1 MDKSSFR
8 FNASP
13 YGSGEYI
20 AEVDGLKKEIS
31 EKYFSDEKVAFAE
44 KLIASYP
51 TKVPALAKF
60 CMESECFKACY
71 PDETMD
77 TIMEKLHLPDMR
89 IDNIGGILTYY
100 NHELDEEH
108 IIEVEFSG
116 LMNSFFSVGID
127 GWVSVC

>member
-8 FNASP
+8 VNASP

-20 AEVDGLKKEIS
+20 AEVDGLKIEIS

-127 GWVSVC
+127 G

>member
-20 AEVDGLKKEIS
+20 AEVDGLKIEIS

-108 IIEVEFSG
+108 IIEVEFSC

-127 GWVSVC
+127 G

>member
-8 FNASP
+8 FNVSP

-20 AEVDGLKKEIS
+20 AEVDGLKIEIS

-127 GWVSVC
+127 G

>member
-20 AEVDGLKKEIS
+20 AEVDGLKIEIS

-116 LMNSFFSVGID
+116 LMNSFFSAGID
-127 GWVSVC
+127 G

>member
-20 AEVDGLKKEIS
+20 AEVDGLKIEIS

-116 LMNSFFSVGID
+116 LMNSFFSVVID
-127 GWVSVC
+127 G

>member
-20 AEVDGLKKEIS
+20 AEVDGLKIEIS

-44 KLIASYP
+44 KLITSYP

-127 GWVSVC
+127 G

>member
-20 AEVDGLKKEIS
+20 AEVDGLKIEIS

-77 TIMEKLHLPDMR
+77 TIMEKLHLPDMK

-127 GWVSVC
+127 G

>member
-20 AEVDGLKKEIS
+20 AEVDGLKIEIS
-31 EKYFSDEKVAFAE
+31 VKYFSDEKVAFAE

-127 GWVSVC
+127 G

>member
-20 AEVDGLKKEIS
+20 AEVDGLKIEIS

>member
-20 AEVDGLKKEIS
+20 AEVDGLKIEIS

-51 TKVPALAKF
+51 TMVPALAKF

-127 GWVSVC
+127 G

>member
-20 AEVDGLKKEIS
+20 AEVDGLKIEIS

-77 TIMEKLHLPDMR
+77 TIMEKLPDMR

-127 GWVSVC
+127 G

>member
-20 AEVDGLKKEIS
+20 AEVDGLKIEIS

-100 NHELDEEH
+100 NHELYEEH

-127 GWVSVC
+127 G

>member
-20 AEVDGLKKEIS
+20 AEVDGLKIEIS

-108 IIEVEFSG
+108 ILEVEFSG

-127 GWVSVC
+127 G

>member
-20 AEVDGLKKEIS
+20 AEVDGLKIEIS

-127 GWVSVC
+127 G

>member
-20 AEVDGLKKEIS
+20 AEVDGLKIEIS

-77 TIMEKLHLPDMR
+77 TIMEKLHLP

-127 GWVSVC
+127 G

>member
-20 AEVDGLKKEIS
+20 AEVDGLKIEIS

-60 CMESECFKACY
+60 CMESECLKACY

-127 GWVSVC
+127 G

>member
-20 AEVDGLKKEIS
+20 AEVDGLKIEIS

-116 LMNSFFSVGID
+116 LINSFFSVGID
-127 GWVSVC
+127 G

>member
-20 AEVDGLKKEIS
+20 AEVDGLKIEIS

-51 TKVPALAKF
+51 TKVPSLAKF

-71 PDETMD
+71 PNETID

-127 GWVSVC
+127 G

>member
-20 AEVDGLKKEIS
+20 AEVDGLKIEIS

-108 IIEVEFSG
+108 IIDVEFSG

-127 GWVSVC
+127 G

>member
-20 AEVDGLKKEIS
+20 AEVDGLKIEIS

-108 IIEVEFSG
+108 IIEVEFSD

-127 GWVSVC
+127 G

>member
-20 AEVDGLKKEIS
+20 AEVDGLKIEIS

-71 PDETMD
+71 PDETMG

-127 GWVSVC
+127 G

>member
-20 AEVDGLKKEIS
+20 AEVDGLKIEIS

-89 IDNIGGILTYY
+89 IDNIGRILTYY

-127 GWVSVC
+127 G

>member
-20 AEVDGLKKEIS
+20 AEGDGLKIEIS

-127 GWVSVC
+127 G

>member
-20 AEVDGLKKEIS
+20 AEVDGLKIEIS

-89 IDNIGGILTYY
+89 IDNIVGILTYY

-127 GWVSVC
+127 G

>member
-1 MDKSSFR
+1 MCIRDR

-20 AEVDGLKKEIS
+20 AEVDGLKIEIS

-116 LMNSFFSVGID
+116 LMNSFFAVGID
-127 GWVSVC
+127 G

>member
-20 AEVDGLKKEIS
+20 AEVDGLKIEIS

-100 NHELDEEH
+100 NDELDEEH

-116 LMNSFFSVGID
+116 LINSFFSVGID
-127 GWVSVC
+127 G

>member
-1 MDKSSFR
+1 MDKSSFS

-20 AEVDGLKKEIS
+20 AEVDGFKIEIS

-51 TKVPALAKF
+51 TKAPDLAKF
-60 CMESECFKACY
+60 CMESECFEACY
-71 PDETMD
+71 PDETVD
-77 TIMEKLHLPDMR
+77 TIMEKLHLPDIR
-89 IDNIGGILTYY
+89 IDNVGGVLTYY

-108 IIEVEFSG
+108 IIDVEFAG
-116 LMNSFFSVGID
+116 LMNSFLSVGID
-127 GWVSVC
+127 G

>member
-20 AEVDGLKKEIS
+20 AEVDGLKIEIS

-108 IIEVEFSG
+108 IIEVEVSC

-127 GWVSVC
+127 G

>member
-20 AEVDGLKKEIS
+20 AEVDGLKIEIS

-71 PDETMD
+71 PDETID

-127 GWVSVC
+127 G

>member
-20 AEVDGLKKEIS
+20 AEVDGLKIEIS

-77 TIMEKLHLPDMR
+77 TMMEKLHLPDMR

-127 GWVSVC
+127 G

>member
-20 AEVDGLKKEIS
+20 AEVDGLKIEIS

-116 LMNSFFSVGID
+116 LWLSISLLNWKIRI
-127 GWVSVC
+127 

>member
-1 MDKSSFR
+1 
-8 FNASP
+8 
-13 YGSGEYI
+13 
-20 AEVDGLKKEIS
+20 
-31 EKYFSDEKVAFAE
+31 
-44 KLIASYP
+44 
-51 TKVPALAKF
+51 
-60 CMESECFKACY
+60 MESECFKACY

-100 NHELDEEH
+100 NRELDEEH

-127 GWVSVC
+127 G

>member
-20 AEVDGLKKEIS
+20 AEVDGLKIEIS

-51 TKVPALAKF
+51 TKVPALAKC

-127 GWVSVC
+127 G

>member
-20 AEVDGLKKEIS
+20 AEVDGLKIEIS

-60 CMESECFKACY
+60 CMESECFKACC

-127 GWVSVC
+127 G